1 MQRPTQRQTQKPIN
15 FSVNYL
21 SDMIARR
28 ARQMQRRER
37 VSLLVRRFDEEHD
50 RETNERSIRMSEENA
65 RTKLLVTLG
74 GIGVVTQLLFLRW
87 SVFRGEVNAGSFVNN
102 YYVTGT
108 TCLSA
113 AFFYALFLRYP
124 VTWSIRA
131 RSISLF
137 ALCTGALGGAM
148 ATTLAFQ
155 VRYLMSAC
163 FLTYTMQRGGPE
175 GSVRIAFELA
185 LLNIETYALVELL
198 YMTIPAF
205 LCGTLVAALVAQ
217 AFIHSSGGP
226 VAHPSTPANE
236 RR

>member
-1 MQRPTQRQTQKPIN
+1 
-15 FSVNYL
+15 
-21 SDMIARR
+21 MIA
-28 ARQMQRRER
+28 
-37 VSLLVRRFDEEHD
+37 
-50 RETNERSIRMSEENA
+50 ENA
-65 RTKLLVTLG
+65 RTRLLVTLG
-74 GIGVVTQLLFLRW
+74 GIGAIIQVIFLHW

-108 TCLSA
+108 TCLAA

-124 VTWSIRA
+124 VTWCIRA

-163 FLTYTMQRGGPE
+163 FLTYTMQRGVPE

-185 LLNIETYALVELL
+185 LLNIETYALIELL
-198 YMTIPAF
+198 YVTIPAF
-205 LCGTLVAALVAQ
+205 LCGVLVTTLVSR
-217 AFIHSSGGP
+217 AFIHSAGGGLSILP
-226 VAHPSTPANE
+226 HHPNE
-236 RR
+236 NR